1 MSKNKAMYLEDVRVG
16 QRFSSDSYTLT
27 SSQIIGFANQF
38 DPQPFH
44 IDEQAA
50 KETFFNGLAA
60 SGWHTAA
67 ITMRLLVDCVGER
80 FAGGLIGKGGEISWA
95 RPTRAEDTLHVESE
109 VLEVAYSPAN
119 EEWGIVKVRNH
130 TLNQDDKVVQT
141 FVAQIIVPRKIA

>member
-1 MSKNKAMYLEDVRVG
+1 MYLEDVHVG
-16 QRFSSDSYTLT
+16 QRFSSESYKLT
-27 SSQIIGFANQF
+27 SSQIIRFANQF

-44 IDEQAA
+44 MDEQAA

-67 ITMRLLVDCVGER
+67 ITMRLLVDSVAHR

-109 VLEVAYSPAN
+109 VLEVAYSPAH
-119 EEWGIVKVRNH
+119 EDWGTVKVRNQ
-130 TLNQDDKVVQT
+130 TVNQEDKVVQT
-141 FVAQIIVPRKIA
+141 FVAQIIVPRKVD